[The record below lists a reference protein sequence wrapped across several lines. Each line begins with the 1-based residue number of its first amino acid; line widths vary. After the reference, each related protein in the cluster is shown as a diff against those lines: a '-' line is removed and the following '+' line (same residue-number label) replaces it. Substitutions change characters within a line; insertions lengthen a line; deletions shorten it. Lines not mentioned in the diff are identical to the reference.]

1 MYKVFHDLFGRHGIE
16 RGDGLV
22 CQNDVRILRQGARQR
37 DALLLTA
44 GELVGAHIGLVQNAD
59 LVKGLERPDF
69 ILFAERTQKHAPE
82 RHVRHAGGEHVF
94 NDARARD
101 EIKRLE
107 HHADSAPEFAKGFA
121 GKPGHVGTVY
131 GKAPGGD
138 LVHPVHSAQE
148 R

>member
-1 MYKVFHDLFGRHGIE
+1 MYKVFHDLFGRHGVK
-16 RGDGLV
+16 RGDGLIG
-22 CQNDVRILRQGARQR
+22 QNDVRVLRQGARQR

-59 LVKGLERPDF
+59 LVQRFESPDLIF
-69 ILFAERTQKHAPE
+69 FPECAQKHPPE
-82 RHVRHAGGEHVF
+82 RHIRHAGGEHVF

-101 EIKRLE
+101 EIKRLK
-107 HHADSAPEFAKGFA
+107 HHADPAAELAKGFA